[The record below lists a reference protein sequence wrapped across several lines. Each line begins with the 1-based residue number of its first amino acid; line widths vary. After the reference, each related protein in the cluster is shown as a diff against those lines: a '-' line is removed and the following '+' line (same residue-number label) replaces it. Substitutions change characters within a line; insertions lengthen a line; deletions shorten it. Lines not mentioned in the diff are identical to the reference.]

1 MVANDDSSTVI
12 SGDKINIVDSFVEAK
27 ATTERYE
34 GKVIR
39 SNQPINVSG
48 SQIVVSR
55 ALDCSDPVLSDCS
68 FSNSVITKKWKDY
81 KTKDNVTK
89 TYVYGTAALKEDL
102 TIASGESIEFESGA
116 SITNPENSLLA
127 DGSESFGK
135 WRRAYT

>member
-1 MVANDDSSTVI
+1 MIASGSVTIENSHVVANDDSSTVI

-55 ALDCSDPVLSDCS
+55 ALDCLDPVLSDCS

-81 KTKDNVTK
+81 ET
-89 TYVYGTAALKEDL
+89 E
-102 TIASGESIEFESGA
+102 
-116 SITNPENSLLA
+116 
-127 DGSESFGK
+127 
-135 WRRAYT
+135 R